1 VAVGQATISGIQGVQ
16 NAFTTASASPLN
28 AIIPG
33 YAAIQAGIAGAFS
46 ALQIKQ
52 ILSTNPSKGGGS
64 PSVASRGVGGGT
76 SAAQQQ
82 ALPSFDFINQ
92 GVGGTQNAAFRN
104 KAYVVSQDIKDEA
117 ALDARITDLS
127 RA

>member
-1 VAVGQATISGIQGVQ
+1 MAT
-16 NAFTTASASPLN
+16 A
-28 AIIPG
+28 
-33 YAAIQAGIAGAFS
+33 AGAFS
-46 ALQIKQ
+46 ALQIKK

-64 PSVASRGVGGGT
+64 PSASSRGVSGGT

-92 GVGGTQNAAFRN
+92 GVGGTQNAGFRN